1 MKQTQYRSMKMMMT
15 LLCTALIALNS
26 SLFISCQDKDIEREG
41 LKLKA
46 PDVSQ
51 ITGQLSGDNYVLSW
65 PALAGDQR
73 MQVVIY
79 RNGTLS
85 SSEIV
90 SGTSYTQRDVPTNVP
105 FG

>member
-51 ITGQLSGDNYVLSW
+51 ITGQLSGDNYPSN
-65 PALAGDQR
+65 
-73 MQVVIY
+73 MF
-79 RNGTLS
+79 S
-85 SSEIV
+85 SSPTV
-90 SGTSYTQRDVPTNVP
+90 QTSLLEW
-105 FG
+105 